1 MLSERLLKLP
11 GFIYEVNGD
20 YYFLGKWI
28 CKACTDVEATD
39 CVVMYQM
46 CRNAKEEPET
56 NIYFQKIRAFSDF
69 ALDVPFTPAKIQ
81 ADMTSILDTLSPAGV
96 EFLTAQVH
104 CFEED
109 LLKYCNQQV

>member
-46 CRNAKEEPET
+46 CRNAKEEPKNAGTLPLVSRWNSKVPKPANNSVAEIESPVRT
-56 NIYFQKIRAFSDF
+56 GTRIVQAIE
-69 ALDVPFTPAKIQ
+69 ALK
-81 ADMTSILDTLSPAGV
+81 SPCV
-96 EFLTAQVH
+96 CE
-104 CFEED
+104 
-109 LLKYCNQQV
+109 

>member
-1 MLSERLLKLP
+1 MYRVSSKKLLKIENTGSNQLELE
-11 GFIYEVNGD
+11 FSFSLD
-20 YYFLGKWI
+20 
-28 CKACTDVEATD
+28 
-39 CVVMYQM
+39 Q
-46 CRNAKEEPET
+46 PET

-69 ALDVPFTPAKIQ
+69 ALDVPFNPAKIQ